1 MYKRNRNTKVSGHS
15 GLPEEVE
22 LRMMAER
29 SEKRKEKRK
38 KQYEEMVAK
47 MNSFGIAPFERRRF
61 FIGFIKWLEEQEGA
75 DEE

>member
-1 MYKRNRNTKVSGHS
+1 MRKKNRNTRISGHS

-22 LRMMAER
+22 LQMMAER

-47 MNSFGIAPFERRRF
+47 MDSLGIAPFERGRF
-61 FIGFIKWLEEQEGA
+61 FIDFIKWLEEQEEG
-75 DEE
+75 